1 VWPSLWYVSA
11 CDTHYVPG
19 ALPDETRSRWLVPGM
34 RGAMT
39 DPSSTERDQTS
50 GPEPEESPKERVDR
64 ELIELLNGL
73 RVILP
78 GVQVLL
84 AFLLTVPFSSG
95 FDKANGTERI
105 LYFVT
110 VLLTVAAT
118 GALTMPAAYHRIR
131 FRQGDKEQ
139 MLRISN
145 AFAIVGLA
153 LLTFAMASVVFLITD
168 VLYGIVA
175 AVPVALICLAVLGF
189 SWFAVPLVWSGD
201 DTD

>member
-1 VWPSLWYVSA
+1 V
-11 CDTHYVPG
+11 T
-19 ALPDETRSRWLVPGM
+19 DEQ
-34 RGAMT
+34 
-39 DPSSTERDQTS
+39 TEKHASPRPAA

-84 AFLLTVPFSSG
+84 AFLLTVPFSQG
-95 FDKANGTERI
+95 FPRSTSTDRI
-105 LYFVT
+105 VYFAT

-145 AFAIVGLA
+145 VFAIAGLV
-153 LLTFAMASVVFLITD
+153 LLTFAMASVVFLITS
-168 VLYGIVA
+168 VLYGIGA
-175 AVPVALICLAVLGF
+175 AVPVAVVVLAVLGF
-189 SWFAVPLVWSGD
+189 SWFAVPLLRKVED
-201 DTD
+201 AR

>member
-1 VWPSLWYVSA
+1 
-11 CDTHYVPG
+11 
-19 ALPDETRSRWLVPGM
+19 
-34 RGAMT
+34 MT
-39 DPSSTERDQTS
+39 DEQTPDRDETS
-50 GPEPEESPKERVDR
+50 GPEPDESPKERVDR

-84 AFLLTVPFSSG
+84 AFLLTVPFSSRFG
-95 FDKANGTERI
+95 KTDSTEHV

-131 FRQGDKEQ
+131 FRRGDKER

-153 LLTFAMASVVFLITD
+153 FLTLAMASVVFLITNL
-168 VLYGIVA
+168 LYGIAA
-175 AVPVALICLAVLGF
+175 AVPVSLVAFALLAF
-189 SWFAVPLVWSGD
+189 SWFAGPLLWSRE
-201 DTD
+201 TKR

>member
-1 VWPSLWYVSA
+1 
-11 CDTHYVPG
+11 
-19 ALPDETRSRWLVPGM
+19 
-34 RGAMT
+34 MT
-39 DPSSTERDQTS
+39 DEQTGKHGGGRLTA
-50 GPEPEESPKERVDR
+50 GPEPDESPKERVDR

-84 AFLLTVPFSSG
+84 AFLLTVPFSEG
-95 FDKANGTERI
+95 FVRSTSSDRI
-105 LYFVT
+105 VYFAT

-145 AFAIVGLA
+145 VFAIAGLV
-153 LLTFAMASVVFLITD
+153 LLTFAMASVVFLITS
-168 VLYGIVA
+168 VLYGMGA
-175 AVPVALICLAVLGF
+175 AIPVAVVVLAVLGF
-189 SWFAVPLVWSGD
+189 SWFAVPLFRKVE
-201 DTD
+201 DTR

>member
-1 VWPSLWYVSA
+1 
-11 CDTHYVPG
+11 
-19 ALPDETRSRWLVPGM
+19 
-34 RGAMT
+34 MT
-39 DPSSTERDQTS
+39 DEQTEEQRRAS
-50 GPEPEESPKERVDR
+50 GPEPDESPKERVDR

-84 AFLLTVPFSSG
+84 AFLLTVPFSQG
-95 FDKANGTERI
+95 FTQATSTDRI
-105 LYFVT
+105 VYFAT

-145 AFAIVGLA
+145 LFAIVGLV
-153 LLTFAMASVVFLITD
+153 LLTFAMASVVFLITN
-168 VLYGIVA
+168 VLYGSGA
-175 AVPVALICLAVLGF
+175 AVPVALVVLAVLGF
-189 SWFAVPLVWSGD
+189 AWFAVPLFRKVED
-201 DTD
+201 AR

>member
-1 VWPSLWYVSA
+1 MTVGSQA
-11 CDTHYVPG
+11 D
-19 ALPDETRSRWLVPGM
+19 ASR
-34 RGAMT
+34 
-39 DPSSTERDQTS
+39 
-50 GPEPEESPKERVDR
+50 PEPDESPKERVDR

-95 FDKANGTERI
+95 FAKTDSTERI

-131 FRQGDKEQ
+131 FRQGDKER

-145 AFAIVGLA
+145 VFAIVGLA
-153 LLTFAMASVVFLITD
+153 LLTLAMACVVFVITN
-168 VLYGIVA
+168 VLYGIGA
-175 AVPVALICLAVLGF
+175 ATGVSLVVFALLAF
-189 SWFAVPLVWSGD
+189 SWFVGPLFWSREAKR
-201 DTD
+201 

>member
-1 VWPSLWYVSA
+1 
-11 CDTHYVPG
+11 
-19 ALPDETRSRWLVPGM
+19 M
-34 RGAMT
+34 R
-39 DPSSTERDQTS
+39 DPVTEERGKDG
-50 GPEPEESPKERVDR
+50 GPERGEETETPKERVDR

-95 FDKANGTERI
+95 FEKVSSTDR
-105 LYFVT
+105 LVYFAT

-139 MLRISN
+139 MLRLSN
-145 AFAIVGLA
+145 TFAIVGLG
-153 LLTFAMASVVFLITD
+153 LLTVATATVVFLITD
-168 VLYGIVA
+168 VLYGIA
-175 AVPVALICLAVLGF
+175 AAIPVSVAVLIVLGV
-189 SWFAVPLVWSGD
+189 SWFAIPVFRRVED
-201 DTD
+201 AT

>member
-1 VWPSLWYVSA
+1 
-11 CDTHYVPG
+11 
-19 ALPDETRSRWLVPGM
+19 
-34 RGAMT
+34 MT
-39 DPSSTERDQTS
+39 DEQSLGRDATS
-50 GPEPEESPKERVDR
+50 GAQPDESPKERVDR

-95 FDKANGTERI
+95 FEKAGSTDRI

-139 MLRISN
+139 MLHISN
-145 AFAIVGLA
+145 VFAIAGLV
-153 LLTFAMASVVFLITD
+153 LLTFAMASVVFHITN

-175 AVPVALICLAVLGF
+175 AVPVALVALFVLGF
-189 SWFAVPLVWSGD
+189 SWFAVPLLWSGD
-201 DTD
+201 ETY

>member
-1 VWPSLWYVSA
+1 
-11 CDTHYVPG
+11 
-19 ALPDETRSRWLVPGM
+19 
-34 RGAMT
+34 MT
-39 DPSSTERDQTS
+39 DEQAEDPTSREATS
-50 GPEPEESPKERVDR
+50 GPQPDESPKERVDR

-84 AFLLTVPFSSG
+84 AFLLTVPFSARFAEATSV
-95 FDKANGTERI
+95 DKG

-131 FRQGDKEQ
+131 FRQGDKER

-145 AFAIVGLA
+145 VFAIVGLV
-153 LLTFAMASVVFLITD
+153 LLTFAMACVVFLITN
-168 VLYGIVA
+168 VIYGFA
-175 AVPVALICLAVLGF
+175 AALPVALIALALLGF
-189 SWFAVPLVWSGD
+189 SWFAVPSIWKGD
-201 DTD
+201 EDD

>member
-1 VWPSLWYVSA
+1 V
-11 CDTHYVPG
+11 TETREG
-19 ALPDETRSRWLVPGM
+19 DETAR
-34 RGAMT
+34 
-39 DPSSTERDQTS
+39 
-50 GPEPEESPKERVDR
+50 PEPDESPKERVDR

-95 FDKANGTERI
+95 FGKTDSTERI

-131 FRQGDKEQ
+131 FRQGDKER

-145 AFAIVGLA
+145 VFAIVGFA
-153 LLTFAMASVVFLITD
+153 LLTLAMACVVCVITN
-168 VLYGIVA
+168 VLYGIGA
-175 AVPVALICLAVLGF
+175 ATAVSLVVFALLAF
-189 SWFAVPLVWSGD
+189 SWFVGPLFWSRD
-201 DTD
+201 AKR

>member
-1 VWPSLWYVSA
+1 MGEAVTEERGKDAGREVGGGSDPREPTPSASA
-11 CDTHYVPG
+11 
-19 ALPDETRSRWLVPGM
+19 PDET
-34 RGAMT
+34 
-39 DPSSTERDQTS
+39 
-50 GPEPEESPKERVDR
+50 PKERVDR

-95 FDKANGTERI
+95 FTKTSSTDR
-105 LYFVT
+105 LVYFAT

-139 MLRISN
+139 MLRLSN
-145 AFAIVGLA
+145 TFAIVGLG
-153 LLTFAMASVVFLITD
+153 LLTVAMATVVFLITN
-168 VLYGIVA
+168 VLYGITA
-175 AVPVALICLAVLGF
+175 AIPVSVVVLVVLGV
-189 SWFAVPLVWSGD
+189 SWFAIPVFRRVE
-201 DTD
+201 DTR

>member
-1 VWPSLWYVSA
+1 MTDEPTL
-11 CDTHYVPG
+11 DR
-19 ALPDETRSRWLVPGM
+19 DETSRPQP
-34 RGAMT
+34 
-39 DPSSTERDQTS
+39 D
-50 GPEPEESPKERVDR
+50 ESPKERVDR

-95 FDKANGTERI
+95 FGKADHTERI

-131 FRQGDKEQ
+131 FRHGDKER
-139 MLRISN
+139 MLHISN
-145 AFAIVGLA
+145 AFALVGLA
-153 LLTFAMASVVFLITD
+153 LLTLAMASVVFLITN
-168 VLYGIVA
+168 VLYGIAA
-175 AVPVALICLAVLGF
+175 AVPVSLVAFALLAF
-189 SWFAVPLVWSGD
+189 SWFVGPLLWSR
-201 DTD
+201 DTKR

>member
-1 VWPSLWYVSA
+1 V
-11 CDTHYVPG
+11 T
-19 ALPDETRSRWLVPGM
+19 DEQ
-34 RGAMT
+34 
-39 DPSSTERDQTS
+39 TEKHAGPRPAA

-84 AFLLTVPFSSG
+84 AFLLTVPFSQG
-95 FDKANGTERI
+95 FPRSTSTDRI
-105 LYFVT
+105 VYFAT

-145 AFAIVGLA
+145 VFAIAGLV
-153 LLTFAMASVVFLITD
+153 LLTFAMASVVFLITS
-168 VLYGIVA
+168 VLYGIGA
-175 AVPVALICLAVLGF
+175 AVPVAVVVLAVLGF
-189 SWFAVPLVWSGD
+189 SWFAVPLLRKVED
-201 DTD
+201 AR